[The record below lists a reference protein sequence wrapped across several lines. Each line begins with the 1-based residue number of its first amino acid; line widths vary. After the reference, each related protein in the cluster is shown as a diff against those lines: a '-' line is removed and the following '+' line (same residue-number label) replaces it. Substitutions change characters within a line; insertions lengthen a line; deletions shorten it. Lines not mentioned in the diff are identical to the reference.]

1 MSIRTLGESHMH
13 RALLLTLLVILFGT
27 PDCHAEKA
35 VAHVR
40 STQEGSIVAGDV
52 LFEDTAE
59 GLKISA
65 QLGGLTPGDH
75 GFHIHQYGACS
86 DSGKA
91 AGGHYN
97 PEGAPHGLLA
107 KDGAEHAHA
116 GDLGN
121 ILIAADG
128 TGSMQ
133 TTVPGL
139 TLLSGN
145 YSVAGR
151 SVVIHENKDDF
162 SQPLGNAGSRVGCG
176 EIVITP

>member
-1 MSIRTLGESHMH
+1 MH

-35 VAHVR
+35 VAHVKP
-40 STQEGSIVAGDV
+40 TQEGGTVSGDV

-59 GLKISA
+59 GLKVSA
-65 QLGGLTPGDH
+65 QLSGLTPGDH
-75 GFHIHQYGACS
+75 GFHIHQYGVCL

-97 PEGAPHGLLA
+97 PEAAPHGLLT
-107 KDGAEHAHA
+107 KDGAQHAHA

-121 ILIAADG
+121 IFIAADG
-128 TGSMQ
+128 TGKVES
-133 TTVPGL
+133 TIPGL
-139 TLLSGN
+139 TLLASARA
-145 YSVAGR
+145 VAGR
-151 SVVIHENKDDF
+151 SVIVHENKDDF

>member
-1 MSIRTLGESHMH
+1 MR
-13 RALLLTLLVILFGT
+13 RILFLILLAIIFGA

-35 VAHVR
+35 VAHVKP
-40 STQEGSIVAGDV
+40 TQADGAVSGDV

-59 GLKISA
+59 GLKVSA
-65 QLGGLTPGDH
+65 QLAGLTPGDH
-75 GFHIHQYGACS
+75 GFHIHQYGVCS

-97 PEGAPHGLLA
+97 PEAAPHGLRT
-107 KDGAEHAHA
+107 KDGAQHAHA

-121 ILIAADG
+121 ISIAADG
-128 TGSMQ
+128 TGNIETMI
-133 TTVPGL
+133 PGL
-139 TLLSGN
+139 TLLSGAHA
-145 YSVAGR
+145 VAGR
-151 SVVIHENKDDF
+151 SVIIHENKDDF